1 MKKNIFIIV
10 LSLIL
15 LSFVPVSYAFPL
27 VQVDNSN
34 DVPHWTQMIH
44 VKPSVIVPYDSLVQY
59 HSYLI
64 SIGVPCKIVL
74 YDYGGVD
81 YYYIEATSDYDLRIG
96 PSTQTTISCT
106 GYVAAVAVQ
115 SGSSFTYKALASVK
129 YVDDPN
135 TWQPFY
141 SIFNSINSTC
151 NAIYGQLTMSYTRLG
166 TIIGYVDQI
175 EGYIDGIEGYI
186 DGVETSL
193 GRIESY
199 TDGLETSLQD
209 VISLLSPVQY
219 GVSATSDSS
228 GSSYSYVE
236 LEYDTASSICSYL
249 NSFFVGH
256 SVRLLSRS
264 NDSVIGYYEFQYA
277 YISGNRIRFRVIGSN
292 GSPTTIFA
300 CSSRHVLFN
309 VKSPNNINVSGDI
322 NATLDDTDIINALD
336 TINDSINDLIISP
349 SDQSLSQFCCGHL
362 SFSDGSDLPFVTI
375 SYEAASNLVAI
386 LNAELQG
393 KKIGYLRQDTEVYDS
408 VNFRACYMADNMIK
422 VVRSDSTSVNAF
434 LMSRNHILIK
444 YSDPTY
450 KTVLASVDSKLDDIE
465 TALYGELAT
474 RSSTAL
480 VPVGETALSILNN
493 TALVETSTSLILSD
507 FGSLIAPEVGIIALA
522 GDILDAITEGT
533 GNSAITQRLD
543 QIKNKID
550 INNNKLQAI
559 LDHLDSSDLADY
571 DSIELLVSNWSS
583 DVVTAISSSNNIATL
598 FDAAFGDS
606 AHLFQYSDWVTAR
619 DYFLN
624 FFNS

>member
-1 MKKNIFIIV
+1 MRKYISCFLFALLII
-10 LSLIL
+10 
-15 LSFVPVSYAFPL
+15 SFLPVRAFAGFGGGHRGGTFGTGGFGGNQVDTNVSYQTL
-27 VQVDNSN
+27 SDLCYDVNSFIS
-34 DVPHWTQMIH
+34 QGL
-44 VKPSVIVPYDSLVQY
+44 YDSIEPFKSHGHLSCFIRVYDQNDSPVRY
-59 HSYLI
+59 
-64 SIGVPCKIVL
+64 VL
-74 YDYGGVD
+74 
-81 YYYIEATSDYDLRIG
+81 
-96 PSTQTTISCT
+96 
-106 GYVAAVAVQ
+106 
-115 SGSSFTYKALASVK
+115 SVK
-129 YVDDPN
+129 YGITYYNFVNSSGGLYFAYADSDSPM
-135 TWQPFY
+135 TGKPFY
-141 SIFNSINSTC
+141 LLLNSINSTC

-193 GRIESY
+193 GHIESY

-598 FDAAFGDS
+598 FDSAFGDS